1 MTKIKTLIA
10 ITAAV
15 MLLLGQKIAAQEIL
29 HKNTTADTSATYLIK
44 LTDKTVLSGKILEKT
59 NDEIIFYDLTIGKV
73 TISMKKIE
81 KITRLS
87 DNQYCQLTT
96 NDGKTFT
103 GLILS
108 QNDKEITIETE
119 SLSNVTIA
127 NNKISSIKMFKKE
140 QIVNG
145 KYFFLNPHP
154 TRYFFGPSAIPLEK
168 GESYYQNAYILA
180 NSVQTGITD
189 HFSIGGGIVIP
200 FLFFVTPKVGF
211 KVAEKVH
218 IGAGILAATTV
229 SSNIPFGIG
238 VAYGS
243 VTFGSKENNFT
254 INAGWGA
261 VKQENYNNQTNTYKR
276 AWELSKK
283 PMFTFS
289 GMLRVAPKCSLISEN
304 WVFATNDYKNDLNG
318 NFNYSYNYHAVISGG
333 LRLMGE
339 KNSFDLAIAMPMV
352 EGGKIYGVPYID
364 YVYKF

>member
-1 MTKIKTLIA
+1 MTKIKAIAA
-10 ITAAV
+10 ITAIV
-15 MLLLGQKIAAQEIL
+15 FILFGQRIVAQEIL
-29 HKNTTADTSATYLIK
+29 QKNATADTSATYLIK
-44 LTDKTVLSGKILEKT
+44 LTDKTVLSGKILER
-59 NDEIIFYDLTIGKV
+59 NSDEIVFYDLTIGKV
-73 TISMKKIE
+73 VISTKKIE
-81 KITRLS
+81 KITQLS
-87 DNQYCQLTT
+87 DNQYCLLTT

-103 GLILS
+103 GMILS
-108 QNDKEITIETE
+108 QNDKEITIKTE
-119 SLSNVTIA
+119 SLGNVTISK
-127 NNKISSIKMFKKE
+127 NKISNIKMFEQE

-145 KYFFLNPHP
+145 KYFLPNPHP

-168 GESYYQNAYILA
+168 GESYYQNAYVLA

-211 KVAEKVH
+211 KVADKVH

-261 VKQENYNNQTNTYKR
+261 LKQENYNNQTNTYKR

-289 GMLRVAPKCSLISEN
+289 GMVRVAQKCSLVSEN
-304 WVFATNDYKNDLNG
+304 WVFATKDYNDMYAS
-318 NFNYSYNYHAVISGG
+318 FNSYSYNYHAVISGG

-352 EGGKIYGVPYID
+352 GGGKIYGVPYID